1 MCAPSAPAAPDYKG
15 AAEAT
20 GLSQKVS
27 QYTPYGSLVYGA
39 DPTSPSGYKSTTT
52 LAPQAQQALDTQMGL
67 SSGLGQIAQSQLPA
81 VQEQYSQPMQSQS
94 VQDVS
99 DKAYAAQTARL
110 DPAWEQREGMERT
123 RLANQGLASGGEA
136 YTNAMRDFG
145 QQRNDAYQQANLA
158 AIQTMPQTYQLE
170 SAAYNQPL
178 NALNALRTGAQVQ
191 NPQFGGIGQ
200 PTNYGQA
207 AGQQGAWNQ
216 SMYGADQGAANSNNA
231 AMAAI
236 AAAMISDRRLKRNI
250 ERVGTHELG
259 IGVYEYDIF
268 DRHER
273 GVMADELL
281 AVMPEA
287 VTEHPSG
294 YLMVRYDMI
303 GGRP

>member
-170 SAAYNQPL
+170 SAMYNQPL
-178 NALNALRTGAQVQ
+178 NTLNALRTGAQVQ
-191 NPQFGGIGQ
+191 NPQFGTGGT

-207 AGQQGAWNQ
+207 AQQQGQWQQGLFNADMGAYNNQ
-216 SMYGADQGAANSNNA
+216 VAGAA
-231 AMAAI
+231 AI
-236 AAAMISDRRLKRNI
+236 GAAMISDRRLKDDIVRI
-250 ERVGTHELG
+250 GMHPLG
-259 IGVYEYDIF
+259 IGLYEFRYLWDSKADPKRI
-268 DRHER
+268 
-273 GVMADELL
+273 GVMADEVLT
-281 AVMPEA
+281 VKPEA
-287 VTEHPSG
+287 VIEVDG
-294 YLMVRYDMI
+294 YKMVNYAML
-303 GGRP
+303 